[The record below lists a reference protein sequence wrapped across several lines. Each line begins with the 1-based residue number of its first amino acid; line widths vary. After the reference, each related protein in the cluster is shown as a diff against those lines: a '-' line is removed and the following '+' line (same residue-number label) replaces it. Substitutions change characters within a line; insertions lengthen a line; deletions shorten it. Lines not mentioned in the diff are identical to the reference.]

1 MNKTLIMLLVIIGTM
16 MFVEAKF
23 APFFLPFVFA
33 HCDTMNGPIIPE
45 AKAALEKGDVTPILQ
60 WVRKGD
66 EGEIRVAF
74 NQAVAVR
81 GQGPQAKELADRYFL
96 ETLIR
101 LHRAGEGAPYTGL
114 KDEAVEPIVAMAD
127 KALVDSSSA
136 EMIKEL
142 SAHMTTAILEKFN
155 KALSTKRERF
165 KSVDAG
171 RKYVEAYVAYVHYV
185 EGIQNAM
192 VSAAGH
198 QHGSAAESMPCKS
211 AAHTEHK

>member
-1 MNKTLIMLLVIIGTM
+1 MKKTLIMLLVIMGAM
-16 MFVEAKF
+16 MFADDKF

-60 WVRKGD
+60 WVRKDD
-66 EGEIRVAF
+66 EREIRAVF
-74 NQAVAVR
+74 TQAVAVR

-114 KDEAVEPIVAMAD
+114 KDEPVEPIVAMAD
-127 KALVDSSSA
+127 KALVDGRSD

-142 SAHMTTAILEKFN
+142 SAHMAKAIEEKLN
-155 KALSTKRERF
+155 KALSAGKDRF
-165 KSVDAG
+165 KSVEAG
-171 RKYVEAYVAYVHYV
+171 REYVEAYVTYVHYV
-185 EGIQNAM
+185 EGIHSAM
-192 VSAAGH
+192 VSAGGH
-198 QHGSAAESMPCKS
+198 QHGSTAESMS
-211 AAHTEHK
+211 HE